1 MSVAGL
7 HEENSAEVVVDS
19 FRDTPDERLKTV
31 LSSLVEHLH
40 AFIRDVEPTHA
51 EWERGVEFLT
61 AVGHMCDATRQEFVL
76 LSDVLGVSMLVDV
89 INNRRS
95 ESATDTTVLGPFHM
109 VSSPAR
115 DLGANISLDA
125 VGEPCVFAGQVRS
138 VDGTPLAGA
147 RVDVW
152 QANGAGFYDVQQPD
166 LQPERNLRG
175 LFVADQDG
183 RFWLR
188 TVVPRYY
195 PIPDDGPVG
204 QLLAATKRH
213 PYRPAHIH
221 VIAEADGH
229 APVTTHVF
237 VEDSPYLDSDTVF
250 GVKQSLI
257 RPVVLV
263 DDPRRAEGYQVPNP
277 FRLIEFDVVLDPVTR

>member
-109 VSSPAR
+109 VPSPAR

-138 VDGTPLAGA
+138 VGGDPLAGA

-152 QANGAGFYDVQQPD
+152 QANGAGFYDVQHPMCSPNATSAACSSRTTKAGSGCRRWSRGTTRSPTMVPWADCWQP
-166 LQPERNLRG
+166 QSAIPT
-175 LFVADQDG
+175 G
-183 RFWLR
+183 RP
-188 TVVPRYY
+188 TS
-195 PIPDDGPVG
+195 
-204 QLLAATKRH
+204 T
-213 PYRPAHIH
+213 
-221 VIAEADGH
+221 
-229 APVTTHVF
+229 
-237 VEDSPYLDSDTVF
+237 
-250 GVKQSLI
+250 
-257 RPVVLV
+257 
-263 DDPRRAEGYQVPNP
+263 
-277 FRLIEFDVVLDPVTR
+277 